1 MKTNWIGLGLVI
13 LLIITQPI
21 SAFAH
26 SGRTDSSGGH
36 NCSQKSIDKGLC
48 TGYHNHNSGNSGS
61 SSSSSNSSSS
71 SSSNSSSNSS
81 SGSSTSSQSS
91 NTSNS
96 STGSSS
102 NTSSSSQSEKPAP
115 KPEPKIDEKQVEA
128 DEHTSIAK
136 SLVKEEKYVEAL
148 KEIEKVYDL
157 NKDTSAIDSF
167 VATTVSS
174 IYSNAE
180 NALKDKEYD
189 EAKKEANKILEYDRT
204 SEKIVT
210 ETEEL
215 ISKIETEEK
224 YEEAIERAENKL
236 DEKAFREVF
245 ESLEEAAEVKESD
258 KTEQI
263 REETIQKLE
272 KDAKELYNN
281 AKLKQA
287 KTQYNLLFEVNKK
300 DVYQDLI
307 TEIEGEERLVDTYGL
322 DVPDKQGDSISLY
335 EHLQIE
341 DNETPYQEK
350 VVDKLESLVGNA
362 KDNVIFIFEKSITE
376 LFNGGEKDAA

>member
-13 LLIITQPI
+13 LLLITQPI

-61 SSSSSNSSSS
+61 SSSSSS

-91 NTSNS
+91 NS

-102 NTSSSSQSEKPAP
+102 NSSSSSQSEKPAP
-115 KPEPKIDEKQVEA
+115 KPEPKIDEKQVKA
-128 DEHTSIAK
+128 DEYTSVAK
-136 SLVKEEKYVEAL
+136 SLVKEEKYEEAL
-148 KEIEKVYDL
+148 QEIEKVYDL
-157 NKDTSAIDSF
+157 DKDTATIDSF
-167 VATTVSS
+167 VASTVSS
-174 IYSNAE
+174 MYSNAE

-189 EAKKEANKILEYDRT
+189 EAKKEANKILEYDRA
-204 SEKIVT
+204 SEKVVT

-245 ESLEEAAEVKESD
+245 ESLEEAEEVKESD

-263 REETIQKLE
+263 REQTIQKLE
-272 KDAKELYNN
+272 KDAKKLYNN

-287 KTQYNLLFEVNKK
+287 KAQYNLLFEVNKK
-300 DVYQDLI
+300 DVYQDMI

-335 EHLQIE
+335 DHLQIE
-341 DNETPYQEK
+341 ENETPYQEK

-362 KDNVIFIFEKSITE
+362 KDHVIFIFEKSITE

>member
-13 LLIITQPI
+13 LLILTQPI

-71 SSSNSSSNSS
+71 SSSNSSS
-81 SGSSTSSQSS
+81 GSSTISQSS
-91 NTSNS
+91 NSSNS
-96 STGSSS
+96 
-102 NTSSSSQSEKPAP
+102 SSSSQSEKPAP
-115 KPEPKIDEKQVEA
+115 KPEPKIDEKQVKA
-128 DEHTSIAK
+128 DEYTSVAK
-136 SLVKEEKYVEAL
+136 SLVKEEKYEEAL
-148 KEIEKVYDL
+148 QEIEKVYDL
-157 NKDTSAIDSF
+157 DKDTAAIDSF

-174 IYSNAE
+174 MYSYAE
-180 NALKDKEYD
+180 NALKDKDYN
-189 EAKKEANKILEYDRT
+189 EAKKEANKILEYDRV
-204 SEKIVT
+204 SEKMVN

-215 ISKIETEEK
+215 LSKIESEEE
-224 YEEAIERAENKL
+224 YEEAIERAQNKI

-245 ESLEEAAEVKESD
+245 VSLEEAEEIKESD
-258 KTEQI
+258 ETEKI
-263 REETIQKLE
+263 REQTIQKLE
-272 KDAKELYNN
+272 KDAKELYSN

-287 KTQYNLLFEVNKK
+287 KTQYNLLLEVNKK
-300 DVYQDLI
+300 DVYQDMI
-307 TEIEGEERLVDTYGL
+307 IEIEGEERLVDTYGL

-335 EHLQIE
+335 DHLQIE
-341 DNETPYQEK
+341 GNETPYQEN

-362 KDNVIFIFEKSITE
+362 KNNVIFIFEKSITE